1 MRITRY
7 VLVPAAPIQADDLAV
22 QSLAVPCSGWSR
34 LRELQLGWL
43 LVRCEFNSVKEL
55 LAAQQVAEASAA
67 IVLPSL
73 QSPADRLPQ
82 ALKDWIEARGVT
94 IDPGD
99 TVLNV
104 LRKLRDAHPGHFFD
118 VSLPD

>member
-7 VLVPAAPIQADDLAV
+7 VLVPAAPPPEDDLAV

-34 LRELQLGWL
+34 LRELPLGWL

-55 LAAQQVAEASAA
+55 LAAQQVSEASAA

-82 ALKDWIEARGVT
+82 QVRDWIAARGVT
-94 IDPGD
+94 LQAGD
-99 TVLNV
+99 TVLNA
-104 LRKLRDAHPGHFFD
+104 LRKLRDATGGHFFD